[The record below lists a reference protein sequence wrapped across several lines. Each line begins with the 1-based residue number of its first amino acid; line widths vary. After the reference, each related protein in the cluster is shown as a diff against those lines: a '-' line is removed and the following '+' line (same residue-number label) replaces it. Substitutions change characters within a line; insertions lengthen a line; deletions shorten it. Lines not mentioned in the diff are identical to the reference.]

1 MCYSIIRRFQIRR
14 LCVYRVLFVCTGNIC
29 RSPTAEGVFRDLVK
43 VQGLSKR
50 VTADS
55 AGIGAWHIGDPP
67 DPRSIHEAMNRGVDI
82 SDQRARK
89 LLLDDFEEFD
99 LLLAM
104 DYSHHDAMYRLCPP
118 TLQSRIRMFMDYA
131 PEAGVR
137 NVPDPYYG
145 SGNGFSRVYDMIET
159 ASTGL
164 LDTIQT
170 NHLIE

>member
-1 MCYSIIRRFQIRR
+1 
-14 LCVYRVLFVCTGNIC
+14 VYRVLFVCTGNIC

-43 VQGLSKR
+43 VQGLSNR

-67 DPRSIHEAMNRGVDI
+67 DSRSIDEAMTRGVDI

-104 DYSHHDAMYRLCPP
+104 DYSHHDAMYQLCPP
-118 TLQSRIRMFMDYA
+118 RLQSRIRMFMYYA
-131 PEAGVR
+131 QETGISD
-137 NVPDPYYG
+137 VPDPYYG
-145 SGNGFSRVYDMIET
+145 SGNGFSRVYDMIEA
-159 ASTGL
+159 ASIGL
-164 LDTIQT
+164 LDAIKT